1 MNSEKNS
8 QEKYDEIQG
17 NLQRVIRKIIRDIA
31 KTEGGR
37 QRLRTMHR
45 NLEIYTTANIDHDIN
60 SMSLSD

>member
-37 QRLRTMHR
+37 QRLRTMQR
-45 NLEIYTTANIDHDIN
+45 NLENYTAANIGHDIN

>member
-37 QRLRTMHR
+37 QRLCTMQR
-45 NLEIYTTANIDHDIN
+45 NVENYTAANIGHDIT